1 MIALLRN
8 RLAYLSA
15 SLVLLV
21 VAFPL
26 ISIGATHGPKAL
38 WWIGLLALG
47 CGGLIPPLQRLLL
60 GPPPA
65 GVDPAPEHESART
78 DATPTQSKEAKP

>member
-8 RLAYLSA
+8 RLAYLSS

-26 ISIGATHGPKAL
+26 ISIGTTRGPTAL
-38 WWIGLLALG
+38 WWAGLLMLG
-47 CGGLIPPLQRLLL
+47 CGALIPPLQRLLL

-65 GVDPAPEHESART
+65 AVAPASEHD
-78 DATPTQSKEAKP
+78 DAKRPQSKGTRP

>member
-1 MIALLRN
+1 MIALLKN
-8 RLAYLSA
+8 RLAYLSI
-15 SLVLLV
+15 SLVLLL

-26 ISIGATHGPKAL
+26 ISIGATRGPAAL
-38 WWIGLLALG
+38 WWAGLLALG

-65 GVDPAPEHESART
+65 AVAPAPPH
-78 DATPTQSKEAKP
+78 DHKAKPSQKNGTRP

>member
-1 MIALLRN
+1 MIALFKN
-8 RLAYLSA
+8 RLAYLSI
-15 SLVLLV
+15 SFVLLM

-26 ISIGATHGPKAL
+26 ISIGTTRGPAAL
-38 WWIGLLALG
+38 WWAGLLALG

-65 GVDPAPEHESART
+65 AAASTSTNDKTKKP
-78 DATPTQSKEAKP
+78 PTERN